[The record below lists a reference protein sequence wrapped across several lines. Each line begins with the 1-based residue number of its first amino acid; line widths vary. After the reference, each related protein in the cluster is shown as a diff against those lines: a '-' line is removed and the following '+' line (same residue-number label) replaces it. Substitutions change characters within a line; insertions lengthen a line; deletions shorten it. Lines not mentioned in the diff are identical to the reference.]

1 MVQLA
6 TQSIPSLHPGPMR
19 GRRGPQP
26 RARDYG
32 IFFVAL
38 PLCFALWGAAVG
50 MGPTRTMSLD
60 AALLYNSTHIVAAW
74 WGNGAACLVAA
85 ALLRRHRPPL
95 WLILLVGHV
104 LAWLPLYFFYLRH
117 YAYFSSH
124 FHSLLPDAQRPD
136 IGWSVAY
143 VLHTL
148 RYSTFPF
155 LVIWFGAV
163 YGYLYWTGVR
173 FFVPDAARGN
183 PRPAPALAPSVD
195 ATPGKAA
202 AAVPQMPPVVSLQPR
217 SEPPGFLKAS
227 RLGQDTSIW
236 AIKAEEHYIR
246 IWSAAG
252 TDLVRYRFADAIAEL
267 PAAHGSR
274 IHRSWWINWDSA
286 AGWRERGRA
295 LEITLCNGLRVP
307 VSLAYK
313 AEALGRLQDASP
325 GTRSGSGG

>member
-6 TQSIPSLHPGPMR
+6 TQGIPSLHSGSMR
-19 GRRGPQP
+19 GSRGREPA
-26 RARDYG
+26 ARDYG
-32 IFFVAL
+32 IFFIVL
-38 PLCFALWGAAVG
+38 PLCFALWGTAVG
-50 MGPTRTMSLD
+50 MGPTRTMSLG
-60 AALLYNSTHIVAAW
+60 AALLYSSTHIVAAW

-85 ALLRRHRPPL
+85 ALLRRRRPPL

-117 YAYFSSH
+117 NAYFASH
-124 FHSLLPDAQRPD
+124 FHNLLPDVQRPD

-148 RYSTFPF
+148 RFSTFPF

-163 YGYLYWTGVR
+163 YGYLYWTGAR
-173 FFVPDAARGN
+173 FFCSKPQG
-183 PRPAPALAPSVD
+183 AP
-195 ATPGKAA
+195 
-202 AAVPQMPPVVSLQPR
+202 PQ

-227 RLGQDTSIW
+227 RLGQDAPIW

-246 IWSAAG
+246 IWSATG

-267 PAAHGSR
+267 AAANGGQ
-274 IHRSWWINWDSA
+274 IHRSWWINWESA

-295 LEITLCNGLRVP
+295 LEITLCNGLLVP

-313 AEALGRLQDASP
+313 AEALGRLQDVSLRA
-325 GTRSGSGG
+325 GSGLG